1 MSASLLIAASAEVAL
16 MWTFAFLAQKYSAST
31 SMLGAL
37 GAFATVATLLRF
49 AHVSVVLG
57 ALVAVVGF
65 ALALSLWPRS
75 IPVEHLPGKSR
86 LGLRLVVATV
96 FTVAL
101 ISLAGRLGASLSGVL
116 DAIPL
121 TTLMMAF
128 FTRRETSAEA
138 SSAFLR
144 GVTRGSFSFIA
155 ATLVLAEMLRTGD
168 VWGAFVAALVAA
180 LIVQFLVQSSGSMTR
195 LARFLVSEKTAELLG
210 DHVTPLVPGAPTFK
224 KFYESISV

>member
-1 MSASLLIAASAEVAL
+1 
-16 MWTFAFLAQKYSAST
+16 
-31 SMLGAL
+31 
-37 GAFATVATLLRF
+37 
-49 AHVSVVLG
+49 
-57 ALVAVVGF
+57 
-65 ALALSLWPRS
+65 
-75 IPVEHLPGKSR
+75 VEHLPGKSR